1 MKDAPPPLLNR
12 VARKLRSFG
21 MRSQLDAYL
30 SSMAADNPLR
40 GLPTRIV
47 GDASSDPTEFFTH
60 YDGFGY
66 WVATKLAHANRR
78 RRILDIGSPKAQN
91 AMLSAAHDVTAIVL
105 ADCSDTFSAV
115 TYVHHDVT
123 LPLPFAAKSFDC
135 FTSTVALPLVGL
147 GRYGDRVDAN
157 CIPNVISELGR
168 VMSDDAELLVSMA
181 LGPNLLAFNNHW
193 CLDLETILRLF
204 KGWRLVDAVAD
215 GWSSPKVR
223 PTGQAS
229 QRFVKPEQLPAIAEG
244 DYRVV
249 FCAFVRDSAQ
259 SGAIGHP

>member
-66 WVATKLAHANRR
+66 WIATKLAQANR
-78 RRILDIGSPKAQN
+78 RRILDIGSPKGQN
-91 AMLSAAHDVTAIVL
+91 AMLSAVHDVTAIVL
-105 ADCSDTFSAV
+105 ADCSDRFSAV

-123 LPLPFAAKSFDC
+123 LPLPFAARSFDC

-147 GRYGDRVDAN
+147 A
-157 CIPNVISELGR
+157 
-168 VMSDDAELLVSMA
+168 
-181 LGPNLLAFNNHW
+181 W
-193 CLDLETILRLF
+193 
-204 KGWRLVDAVAD
+204 
-215 GWSSPKVR
+215 
-223 PTGQAS
+223 
-229 QRFVKPEQLPAIAEG
+229 
-244 DYRVV
+244 
-249 FCAFVRDSAQ
+249 
-259 SGAIGHP
+259 